1 MSARHSSIR
10 GAVRAGV
17 SAAFLAAAL
26 CGAAQPRAAAGGSP
40 TNNADASDP
49 AQDIRD
55 IRGPK
60 FVLPGW
66 LLPSV
71 LAGGALIA
79 LSAYGAWRRRR
90 RQHPLPPSP
99 FEVALQRLEDIR
111 ALMLPANAAEFSVMV
126 SDIVRS
132 YIEQR
137 FDVIATRRTT
147 EEFLHDLLESS
158 HTSLAH
164 HRALLGKFL
173 HLCDFVK
180 FGGLS
185 LTPQNME
192 SLRQSARTFVLATA
206 QLEKANQIGET
217 RDSLPST

>member
-1 MSARHSSIR
+1 MPE
-10 GAVRAGV
+10 GA
-17 SAAFLAAAL
+17 
-26 CGAAQPRAAAGGSP
+26 PGGSATSSAEP
-40 TNNADASDP
+40 PDS

-60 FVLPGW
+60 IVLPDW

-71 LAGGALIA
+71 LAGGVL
-79 LSAYGAWRRRR
+79 LVSGAYGVWRWRRR

-99 FEVALQRLEDIR
+99 FEIALQRLEDLR

-137 FDVIATRRTT
+137 FGVVTTRRTT
-147 EEFLHDLLESS
+147 EEFLRDLLESS
-158 HTSLAH
+158 HASLAR

-185 LTPQNME
+185 LTLQNME
-192 SLRQSARTFVLATA
+192 SLRQSARTFVLTTA
-206 QLEKANQIGET
+206 QLEEASEIGEM